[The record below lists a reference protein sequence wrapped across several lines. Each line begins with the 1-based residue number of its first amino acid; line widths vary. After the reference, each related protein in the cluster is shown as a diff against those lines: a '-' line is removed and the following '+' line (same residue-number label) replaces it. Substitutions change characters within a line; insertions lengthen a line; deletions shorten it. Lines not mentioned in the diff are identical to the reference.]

1 MAAYRI
7 VLLFAVCLATSQLT
21 SSSALAQTESSD
33 APEIT
38 SPSEDEARELFER
51 GNQAFTVG
59 QFADAARYFQ
69 EAYELSSR
77 AELLYNI
84 YSALEREGGHL
95 EEATNALEQ
104 YLQEGEVP
112 AERHAPLNARLQRM
126 RARLAEQR
134 ATDANA
140 LVIANQ
146 EEPAV
151 TLSEPEE
158 SGGVHPAA
166 TALLI
171 TGGAF
176 LVSFGVFAALSSSED
191 SSLASECGSDA
202 TGTCSDDQVS
212 TLRTYNLIADIS
224 WITALAAGATGV
236 VLLFALKPGD
246 DDEESATLSP
256 WVTPNAGGATL
267 RGSF

>member
-1 MAAYRI
+1 MALPA
-7 VLLFAVCLATSQLT
+7 S
-21 SSSALAQTESSD
+21 AQTEDGAETD
-33 APEIT
+33 APGLGAEAT
-38 SPSEDEARELFER
+38 LPPDDAARELFEQ
-51 GNQAFTVG
+51 GNTAFNVG
-59 QFADAARYFQ
+59 QYGQAAEHFR
-69 EAYELSSR
+69 EAYELSNH

-95 EEATNALEQ
+95 EEASDALEQ
-104 YLQEGEVP
+104 YLELGNVP

-134 ATDANA
+134 AAAANAALADANA
-140 LVIANQ
+140 NAEANANQ
-146 EEPAV
+146 QDMMAAPVA
-151 TLSEPEE
+151 PEE

-176 LVSFGVFAALSSSED
+176 LVSFGVFAALSASED
-191 SSLASECGSDA
+191 SSLDDSCG
-202 TGTCSDDQVS
+202 TVCNDDEVS

-236 VLLFALKPGD
+236 VLLFTLKNGGD
-246 DDEESATLSP
+246 DESASLSP
-256 WVTPNAGGATL
+256 WAAPGAAGASL
-267 RGSF
+267 MGSF